1 VFRVTQFCTSRRT
14 SARRPRRN
22 PPQHDGNLGL
32 VKGHEGKVRFDV
44 SFNIELESVVTLFAR
59 DASDVDGAES
69 VPAEHFDALARIGL
83 YGAFAPNTE
92 GGLGLSLVEMCDVV
106 ERLAAA
112 CLASTFVWIQHFRL
126 LAGVLDPNG
135 PPDLREQLSRVV
147 AGQNKGGVALTGQLP
162 GPAKLQAAP
171 GPKGWSL
178 SGTAPWVSGWGMVD
192 TLIVAARGPDDTV
205 VTCFLDAHDQ
215 AGLASTRHHLSAL
228 NATATV
234 RLDFVELVVPAER
247 FLNQFPYD
255 PSSESPEGLRVN
267 GSLALGVTRR
277 CCQLIGPSRLDLEL
291 SQCRAALDAASTETM
306 PLTRARACELAV
318 RASHA
323 LAVERG
329 SSSVIKGDI
338 AERTAREAT
347 LLLTFGS
354 RPLIKR
360 ALLETFGASKN
371 T

>member
-1 VFRVTQFCTSRRT
+1 V
-14 SARRPRRN
+14 SAF
-22 PPQHDGNLGL
+22 
-32 VKGHEGKVRFDV
+32 KE
-44 SFNIELESVVTLFAR
+44 ELESVVTLFAG
-59 DASDVDGAES
+59 DAAEVDRAELIP
-69 VPAEHFDALARIGL
+69 VEHFNALAGLGL
-83 YGAFAPNTE
+83 YGAFAPDTE
-92 GGLGLSLVEMCDVV
+92 GGLGLNLVQMCDVV
-106 ERLAAA
+106 EQMAAA

-126 LAGVLDPNG
+126 LAGVLDPDG
-135 PPDLREQLSRVV
+135 PLQLRAQLSRVV
-147 AGQNKGGVALTGQLP
+147 AGENKGGVALTGQLP
-162 GPAKLQAAP
+162 GPAKLWASP
-171 GPKGWSL
+171 TSNGWSL

-192 TLIVAARGPDDTV
+192 TLFVAARGPDDTV

-215 AGLASTRHHLSAL
+215 AGLVSVRHQLSAL

-234 RLDFVELVVPAER
+234 RLDFEELMVPAR
-247 FLNQFPYD
+247 RVLNQFAYD
-255 PSSESPEGLRVN
+255 PLSESPEGLRVN

-291 SQCRAALDAASTETM
+291 SQCRAALDEADIETM
-306 PLTRARACELAV
+306 PLARARACELAV

-329 SSSVIKGDI
+329 SSSVLKGDI

-354 RPLIKR
+354 RPTIKK
-360 ALLETFGASKN
+360 ALLEEFGASKD